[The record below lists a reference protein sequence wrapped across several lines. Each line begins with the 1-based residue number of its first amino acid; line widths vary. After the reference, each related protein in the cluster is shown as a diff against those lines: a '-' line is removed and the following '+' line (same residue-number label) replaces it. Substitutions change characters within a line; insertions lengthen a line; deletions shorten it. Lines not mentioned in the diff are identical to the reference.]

1 MAASML
7 FSALV
12 LTLAKLRYLLLDN
25 PLDRGSIPLLFTI
38 HNLNLNLMMLD
49 SFIPK
54 PDLDECPTCGA
65 KNVFSI
71 EDDRCEVCIVPPSMR
86 KDDSITE

>member
-1 MAASML
+1 VHTGVGRMASL
-7 FSALV
+7 DVSPNPECSIPSALL
-12 LTLAKLRYLLLDN
+12 LTQ
-25 PLDRGSIPLLFTI
+25 I
-38 HNLNLNLMMLD
+38 LNLNLMMLD

-86 KDDSITE
+86 KNDNTTE

>member
-1 MAASML
+1 ML
-7 FSALV
+7 
-12 LTLAKLRYLLLDN
+12 N
-25 PLDRGSIPLLFTI
+25 P
-38 HNLNLNLMMLD
+38 
-49 SFIPK
+49 FIPK

-86 KDDSITE
+86 DDAFIRNLIKKIQNDSATE